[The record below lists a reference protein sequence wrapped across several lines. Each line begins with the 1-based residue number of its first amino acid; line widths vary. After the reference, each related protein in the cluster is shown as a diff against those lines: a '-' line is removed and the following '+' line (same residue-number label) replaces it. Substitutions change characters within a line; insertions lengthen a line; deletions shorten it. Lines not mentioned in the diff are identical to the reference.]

1 MPQPK
6 KRQPVNNPDLERV
19 MNDIRGIKQTRSSVN
34 SLSTG
39 TIESDALN
47 AVGQSVRGTSG
58 NPFRSVGNGNP
69 YNPTP
74 AQKKVSD
81 DILGKQSTAKIINPF
96 PAGTIEG
103 DSLNAVGQSVW
114 GNSGNPFRDA
124 GNLNPYNP
132 SPAQRGVFNDV
143 QGSNNFVE
151 FPPPLE
157 KQPKLPTQPERK
169 LGELYPFGLN
179 YSANQTEDEKV
190 RSMSLEDKLIKAMR
204 LSVSSGQLSKKTQ
217 AELLKILNPNNL
229 PGLALLLGVWGAGHL
244 IGAGQVV
251 DAFMLGFMLGT
262 LGAKG
267 VEALG
272 HLWSFFSGAQNA
284 VTQHDLKL
292 AAEEFASFVSII
304 TTEGLTAFA
313 GAKGAEAL
321 KGLQS
326 HVGGAFPKFKG
337 LSPEQQKSVVEA
349 LEASRRTASKVG
361 GKFSQ
366 AATEA
371 KSWLDVALGGRKPAT
386 ASNSGSKG
394 DDVYRQQGNNGQNRG
409 QAGAVQHSWRE
420 QLIGNIEKIAEE
432 NLEWKTKKV
441 VGLVKGSIEVLENL
455 RSFPVKNSKGK
466 IVKVPFGSQG
476 TNLAVQRLNN
486 LAIEKILPVRKDIEN
501 LIEQLNS
508 PSAEV
513 NGKKLIESVSEYRIL
528 ERSINAI
535 DDHLRPDDLIGALR
549 DNLGVPVVQGD
560 RTFQHITEANE
571 AINSLSNVQR
581 VLGHFLQKTRTPNL
595 YEVGKHGQSFEK
607 SAIEIQKLIG
617 QIIKQIEVIE
627 RDYKGFV
634 DLKSYYQGYS
644 VSVNAPFLNRSIRY
658 QYSNSDLT
666 RALQIA
672 RSSSIDNESR
682 NEFRKTLAEVKK
694 MLQPTD
700 NIPETKK
707 VAAQENIIVASP
719 KVKQSRG
726 FEMG

>member
-19 MNDIRGIKQTRSSVN
+19 MNDIRGIKQTGQSVN
-34 SLSTG
+34 PLSTG

-58 NPFRSVGNGNP
+58 NPFRGVGNGNP

-74 AQKKVSD
+74 AQKRVSD
-81 DILGKQSTAKIINPF
+81 DILGRQPTEKIINPF

-103 DSLNAVGQSVW
+103 DGLNAVGQSVR
-114 GNSGNPFRDA
+114 GNSGNSFRDA

-132 SPAQRGVFNDV
+132 SPVQRRLFNDV
-143 QGSNNFVE
+143 QGPNNFVE

-157 KQPKLPTQPERK
+157 KRPKSPVQSERR
-169 LGELYPFGLN
+169 LGELYPFGIN
-179 YSANQTEDEKV
+179 YSKSQAEDEKV

-204 LSVSSGQLSKKTQ
+204 LSISSGQLSKQTQ

-229 PGLALLLGVWGAGHL
+229 PALALLLGVWGAGHF
-244 IGAGQVV
+244 IGAGQAV
-251 DAFMLGFMLGT
+251 DAFMLGFMLVT

-267 VEALG
+267 AEALG
-272 HLWSFFSGAQNA
+272 KLWSFFSGAHNA
-284 VTQHDLKL
+284 VTQNDLKQ
-292 AAEEFASFVSII
+292 ASEDFAGFVSIV
-304 TTEGLTAFA
+304 TTEGLTAFV
-313 GAKGAEAL
+313 GAKGATAL
-321 KGLQS
+321 KGLRN
-326 HVGGAFPKFKG
+326 HVIDAFPKFKG
-337 LSPEQQKSVVEA
+337 LSVDQQKFVIEA
-349 LEASRRTASKVG
+349 LKANRRIADKVG

-366 AATEA
+366 AATDA
-371 KSWLDVALGGRKPAT
+371 KSWLDVALGKRKPAA

-394 DDVYRQQGNNGQNRG
+394 DDVYRQQGSNGQGRG
-409 QAGAVQHSWRE
+409 QAGAAPHPWRE
-420 QLIGNIEKIAEE
+420 QLIGNIEKIAKE
-432 NLEWKTKKV
+432 NPEWETKKV

-455 RSFPVKNSKGK
+455 RSFPVTNSKGK

-486 LAIEKILPVRKDIEN
+486 LAIEKVLPVRQDIIALLDKLTETK
-501 LIEQLNS
+501 
-508 PSAEV
+508 V
-513 NGKKLIESVSEYRIL
+513 NKVPLLESVSGNSKL
-528 ERSINAI
+528 DKVINAI
-535 DDHLRPDDLIGALR
+535 DHHLRPDDLIAALR
-549 DNLGVPVVQGD
+549 DNLGIPIVKSD
-560 RTFQHITEANE
+560 KTFSHINETNE
-571 AINSLSNVQR
+571 AIRSLTSFRDVLNKFAQR
-581 VLGHFLQKTRTPNL
+581 TKTPNL
-595 YEVGKHGQSFEK
+595 YEVGKHGQAFEK
-607 SAIEIQKLIG
+607 SAIEIQKAIG
-617 QIIKQIEVIE
+617 QIIKQIDEIE
-627 RDYKGFV
+627 RDYKSFI

-658 QYSNSDLT
+658 QYYNPDLT

-672 RSSSIDNESR
+672 RSSSINNESR

-700 NIPETKK
+700 SIAETKK
-707 VAAQENIIVASP
+707 VTAQENIIVASP

>member
-1 MPQPK
+1 
-6 KRQPVNNPDLERV
+6 
-19 MNDIRGIKQTRSSVN
+19 MNDILGKK
-34 SLSTG
+34 STERIVSPFPAG
-39 TIESDALN
+39 TTEGDALN
-47 AVGQSVRGTSG
+47 AVDQSARGTSG
-58 NPFRSVGNGNP
+58 NPFRDVGNRRT
-69 YNPTP
+69 YHPTP
-74 AQKKVSD
+74 AQRRVSD
-81 DILGKQSTAKIINPF
+81 DILGKKPTEKIINPF
-96 PAGTIEG
+96 PAGTIES
-103 DSLNAVGQSVW
+103 DALNAVDRAARGIS
-114 GNSGNPFRDA
+114 GNSFREA
-124 GNLNPYNP
+124 GNRRSYNP
-132 SPAQRGVFNDV
+132 NPAQRGVFNDV
-143 QGSNNFVE
+143 HGSNNFVE
-151 FPPPLE
+151 LPPPLE
-157 KQPKLPTQPERK
+157 KQPKLPAQSERK

-179 YSANQTEDEKV
+179 HSVNQAGDEKV

-229 PGLALLLGVWGAGHL
+229 PGLALLMGVWGAGHL

-366 AATEA
+366 VATEA
-371 KSWLDVALGGRKPAT
+371 KNWLDVALGGRKPAT

-394 DDVYRQQGNNGQNRG
+394 DGGYRQQGNNGQGRG
-409 QAGAVQHSWRE
+409 QAAAAPHPWRE
-420 QLIGNIEKIAEE
+420 QLIENIKKIAKE
-432 NLEWKTKKV
+432 NPEWKTKKDV

-455 RSFPVKNSKGK
+455 RSFSVTNSKGK
-466 IVKVPFGSQG
+466 VVKVPFGSQG

-486 LAIEKILPVRKDIEN
+486 LAIDKILPVRQDIII
-501 LIEQLNS
+501 LLDKLTKTK
-508 PSAEV
+508 V
-513 NGKKLIESVSEYRIL
+513 NKVPLLKSISEYPAL
-528 ERSINAI
+528 GNTINAI
-535 DDHLRPDDLIGALR
+535 NHHLRPDDLIAALR
-549 DNLGVPVVQGD
+549 DNLGIPIVIEGKIF
-560 RTFQHITEANE
+560 THINETNE
-571 AINSLSNVQR
+571 AMKSLTNLRDVLNKFSQR
-581 VLGHFLQKTRTPNL
+581 TKTPNL
-595 YEVGKHGQSFEK
+595 YEVGKHGQAFEK
-607 SAIEIQKLIG
+607 SAIEIQKSIG
-617 QIIKQIEVIE
+617 QIIKQIDVIE
-627 RDYKGFV
+627 RDYKSFI

-644 VSVNAPFLNRSIRY
+644 VSVNAPFFNRSRQH
-658 QYSNSDLT
+658 QYYNPDLAKALEIVKSSVRSQENENRNS
-666 RALQIA
+666 
-672 RSSSIDNESR
+672 
-682 NEFRKTLAEVKK
+682 FRKVLAEAKLLAQSADNTSSVTVAVQEKTIAAAAPVKK
-694 MLQPTD
+694 
-700 NIPETKK
+700 
-707 VAAQENIIVASP
+707 
-719 KVKQSRG
+719 SRG